1 LPLTVAVP
9 VLSTVEQVVSLWAYR
24 WKVTVPVGELP
35 PLNTAWSSIVP
46 PTKTPGEAV
55 VTIVGLDTHL
65 GIVRSS
71 ENEFELPS
79 VVWLDVQ
86 ADEATTLPA
95 RPGMAIVNDAEFNGK
110 DTSPVVVVVAPPVG
124 V

>member
-1 LPLTVAVP
+1 
-9 VLSTVEQVVSLWAYR
+9 
-24 WKVTVPVGELP
+24 
-35 PLNTAWSSIVP
+35 VP

-86 ADEATTLPA
+86 ADEATTRPA
-95 RPGMAIVNDAEFNGK
+95 PPGMATVSESESNGK
-110 DTSPVVVVVAPPVG
+110 DTFPLFVVVAPRAG